1 MSARKTLIALATAA
15 IFFVA
20 AQPAS
25 ADLRNVTVTVETGEE
40 IALYV
45 EVPDGTP
52 LERVEIPGIAQ
63 RIVSIR
69 DNGPAPPG
77 STAGPIPTPTPAPTQ
92 TPAPT
97 PSASPA
103 PQAPAGTATPTPTP
117 GAARPTPSPG
127 PGLDAPSGDWGRA
140 GGAPREDG
148 GDARPD
154 RARPRDRGKAR
165 RPAERRPARRAPTRE
180 AEPPRKPAGAGRE
193 APAAPAPPAS
203 RPGPPPIGVPSFFI
217 SRFRIPPFLLP
228 IYQAAGVQY
237 GVRWE
242 VLAAI
247 NEVETDYGRNLNVSS
262 AGATGWMQFMPSSWK
277 TYGVDGNQDGVRDP
291 YNPVDSIF
299 AAARYLRAAG
309 ADRDLRRAV
318 FAYNHA
324 DWYVDSVLTR
334 ARTIGGLPAGLVG
347 SLTGLTEGRFP
358 VNAKARYAGAV
369 STRSERVE
377 RGENAARPVESR
389 AGRRGIRVY
398 SRHGAAVVAANDGRV
413 VRTGISERLGRFVQI
428 QDVYGNTYTYGN
440 LAKVERTYPS
450 PESRHV
456 SRRQI
461 RQELELPK
469 ADAPPQ
475 QPASSTERPASRR
488 PSGQGAPRG
497 GDRQGAGPSSSR
509 DAAAGATKER
519 LFANPR
525 RPRSRR
531 AGGDQ
536 QLYRRMGSGGSDAYL
551 GRLFGDARGIEWKR
565 LKRGARV
572 VAGTTLGRL
581 GATVASQ
588 TPHLVFEVRPAGGR
602 APRIDPKPILDGW
615 KLLESTAVYGAS
627 GRSPFSGPDAR
638 TPSIGQILLMNK
650 EMLARRVLA
659 NPRIQLYECGRR
671 DVEAGQVDR
680 RVLATLEYLAASGM
694 RPSVSSL
701 KCGHSRLT
709 TSGNVS
715 EHSSG
720 NAVDIAAINGV
731 PIQDHQGA
739 GSITELA
746 IQRLLTLQGTLKP
759 HQIISLM
766 TFEGTDNTFAMDDHA
781 DHIHVGW
788 KPSFGANS
796 RAARQVNAI
805 LGPRQWTR
813 LIDRLGSI
821 ENPTVRRRPSKDAL
835 DSGG

>member
-1 MSARKTLIALATAA
+1 MSARKTLIALATTA
-15 IFFVA
+15 IFLVF
-20 AQPAS
+20 AQTAS
-25 ADLRNVTVTVETGEE
+25 ADLRNLTVTLESGEE
-40 IALYV
+40 VALYV

-52 LERVEIPGIAQ
+52 LERVQIPGITQ

-77 STAGPIPTPTPAPTQ
+77 STAGPIPTPTPTPTQ
-92 TPAPT
+92 TPAPSPT
-97 PSASPA
+97 ASPT
-103 PQAPAGTATPTPTP
+103 PQAPASTATPTPTP
-117 GAARPTPSPG
+117 GAATPTPSPSPTG
-127 PGLDAPSGDWGRA
+127 PDLDAPSGDWGRA

-148 GDARPD
+148 GDSRPR
-154 RARPRDRGKAR
+154 RARPRERGKDR
-165 RPAERRPARRAPTRE
+165 RPAERRPAPTTE
-180 AEPPRKPAGAGRE
+180 AEPPQKPADAGRS
-193 APAAPAPPAS
+193 APAPPAA
-203 RPGPPPIGVPSFFI
+203 RPGPAPVGVPNVFI

-291 YNPVDSIF
+291 YNPVDAIF

-334 ARTIGGLPAGLVG
+334 ARMIGGLPAGLVG
-347 SLTGLTEGRFP
+347 SLTGLTQGRFP

-369 STRSERVE
+369 STRGERVA
-377 RGENAARPVESR
+377 RGENPARPVESR

-413 VRTGISERLGRFVQI
+413 VRTGISDRLGRYVQI

-456 SRRQI
+456 TRREI
-461 RQELELPK
+461 RKELELPEP
-469 ADAPPQ
+469 DAAPQ
-475 QPASSTERPASRR
+475 QPASSTQRPASKR
-488 PSGQGAPRG
+488 PSRRAVPRG
-497 GDRQGAGPSSSR
+497 ADRRGARETAAR
-509 DAAAGATKER
+509 DAAAGVAKER

-525 RPRSRR
+525 RPRARR

-551 GRLFGDARGIEWKR
+551 RRLFGDTRGIEWKR
-565 LKRGARV
+565 LKPGARV
-572 VAGTTLGRL
+572 VAGTNLGRL
-581 GATVASQ
+581 GETVASPK
-588 TPHLVFEVRPAGGR
+588 PHLVFEVRPAGGR

-627 GRSPFSGPDAR
+627 GRNPFSGPDAR
-638 TPSIGQILLMNK
+638 SPSIGQVLLMNK
-650 EMLARRVLA
+650 QVLARRVLA
-659 NPRIQLYECGRR
+659 NPRIELYECGRR
-671 DVEAGQVDR
+671 DVETGQVDR
-680 RVLATLEYLAASGM
+680 RVLATLEYLAASGL

-709 TSGNVS
+709 SSGNVS

-731 PIQDHQGA
+731 PIQGHQGA

-766 TFEGTDNTFAMDDHA
+766 TFEGTDNTFAMGDHA

-788 KPSFGANS
+788 KPLFGANS
-796 RAARQVNAI
+796 RTARQVDAM

-835 DSGG
+835 GSGG